1 MLQQTTNLG
10 KPKATEYHAVLDEHA
25 PGDGSIGSVLAV
37 FPNAVKARRFANNV
51 KEAARLAKAGSAL
64 RWAFAPSVDTDTL
77 QRIISS
83 SPNVRPRLVQLTED
97 LPIGAHVHAK
107 LHLAHSGPPRGSLRC
122 L

>member
-1 MLQQTTNLG
+1 MLERITATGQ
-10 KPKATEYHAVLDEHA
+10 KPITEYHAVVDERS
-25 PGDGSIGSVLAV
+25 PYEGTIGTVLAV

-51 KEAARLAKAGSAL
+51 KEAARLVKAGSAL